1 MRQRTKIDLLRKVSD
16 VRRLQRAAAEAD
28 LARADRTLREK
39 AEALHL
45 RETERDAVEVSWKD
59 AVCAPVLRLET
70 MALWTDAVAQQD
82 RQVQHATTAVDSSV
96 AARNRSVAGLHIAER
111 CSKVASGI
119 AQRARKEHR
128 QKLDEDAQ
136 QDAADRHLQR
146 EREP

>member
-1 MRQRTKIDLLRKVSD
+1 MRQKVKIDLLRKVSD
-16 VRRLQRAAAEAD
+16 IRRLQRVVAEAE
-28 LARADRTLREK
+28 LAGADRTLREK
-39 AEALHL
+39 VEALNL
-45 RETERDAVEVSWKD
+45 SETERNTVEESWKD
-59 AVCAPVLRLET
+59 VVCGPLLRLET
-70 MALWTDAVAQQD
+70 MALWTDAVARQD

-119 AQRARKEHR
+119 ARRARKEHR
-128 QKLDEDAQ
+128 QKLDENAQ